1 MNPRVT
7 VGLLAILVA
16 LAAYYFF
23 GSPPAGPAAGSGSP
37 GGPEGLG
44 GPGAATPKPADPSL
58 DLWAESES
66 DVQSVSVKR
75 GGQETGVK
83 RAGDDWQLTPSG
95 EPADRLRVNSLIF
108 RLASVKAT
116 YRVPN
121 VSDESQFGLAPPA
134 MVATIGLTGG
144 GSHTLAVGAK
154 APAESGTYVR
164 KDADP
169 AVYLVSNALA
179 QDLERIVTEPP
190 RPASPTPLPS
200 PAAAVTPS
208 PSP

>member
-23 GSPPAGPAAGSGSP
+23 GSPPAGPAVSPAGP
-37 GGPEGLG
+37 AGLG
-44 GPGAATPKPADPSL
+44 GPGAATPKPADLSL
-58 DLWAESES
+58 DLWTETES

-75 GGQETGVK
+75 GGQEAGVQ
-83 RAGDDWQLTPSG
+83 RAGEDWQLTPSG

-144 GSHTLAVGAK
+144 GSHTLTVGTK

-164 KDADP
+164 KDADS

-190 RPASPTPLPS
+190 RPASPTPLAS